1 MKYFNYQFEAVLN
14 NGTDV
19 DMSNICGCTSN
30 TMSWCEANCKKYY
43 DCHNIALANDI
54 LKKYEET
61 EDLKRNEDKHTFFLK
76 IISEIDIAI
85 TQGLLVRDIN
95 NYNNILVYRMAGDD
109 TPEGWYSEN
118 ILKVALELVHDKDN
132 YELFK
137 KAVLRIN
144 KDEKETD

>member
-19 DMSNICGCTSN
+19 DMSKICGCTNN

-61 EDLKRNEDKHTFFLK
+61 EDLKRNEDY
-76 IISEIDIAI
+76 
-85 TQGLLVRDIN
+85 GLYPSML
-95 NYNNILVYRMAGDD
+95 YR
-109 TPEGWYSEN
+109 
-118 ILKVALELVHDKDN
+118 
-132 YELFK
+132 
-137 KAVLRIN
+137 
-144 KDEKETD
+144 

>member
-19 DMSNICGCTSN
+19 DMSKICGCTNN

-61 EDLKRNEDKHTFFLK
+61 EDLKRNEDKYTFFLK
-76 IISEIDIAI
+76 IISEIDTAVK
-85 TQGLLVRDIN
+85 QGLLVRDIN
-95 NYNNILVYRMAGDD
+95 NYNNILVYRMAGDN
-109 TPEGWYSEN
+109 PEGWYSEN
-118 ILKVALELVHDKDN
+118 ILRVASELVRDKDN
-132 YELFK
+132 YESFK

-144 KDEKETD
+144 KDEKDTD

>member
-1 MKYFNYQFEAVLN
+1 MK
-14 NGTDV
+14 
-19 DMSNICGCTSN
+19 
-30 TMSWCEANCKKYY
+30 
-43 DCHNIALANDI
+43 
-54 LKKYEET
+54 
-61 EDLKRNEDKHTFFLK
+61 
-76 IISEIDIAI
+76 
-85 TQGLLVRDIN
+85 QGLLVRDIN

>member
-30 TMSWCEANCKKYY
+30 MMSWCEANCKKYY

-61 EDLKRNEDKHTFFLK
+61 EDLKRNEDKHALFLK
-76 IISEIDIAI
+76 IISEIDTAI

-95 NYNNILVYRMAGDD
+95 NYNNILVYRMAGDNE
-109 TPEGWYSEN
+109 PEGWYSEN
-118 ILKVALELVHDKDN
+118 ILRVASELVRDKDN
-132 YELFK
+132 YESFK

-144 KDEKETD
+144 KDEKDTD

>member
-19 DMSNICGCTSN
+19 DMSKICGCTNN

-54 LKKYEET
+54 LKKYEEA
-61 EDLKRNEDKHTFFLK
+61 EDLKRNEDKHTLFLK
-76 IISEIDIAI
+76 IISEIDTAI

>member
-76 IISEIDIAI
+76 IISEIDTAVK
-85 TQGLLVRDIN
+85 QGLLVRDIN
-95 NYNNILVYRMAGDD
+95 NYNNILVYRMAGDNEL
-109 TPEGWYSEN
+109 EGWYSEN
-118 ILKVALELVHDKDN
+118 ILRVASELVRDKDN
-132 YELFK
+132 YESFK

-144 KDEKETD
+144 KDEKDTD

>member
-30 TMSWCEANCKKYY
+30 TMSCCEANCKKYY
-43 DCHNIALANDI
+43 DCHNIVLANDI

-76 IISEIDIAI
+76 IISEIDTAVK
-85 TQGLLVRDIN
+85 QGLLVRDIN

>member
-19 DMSNICGCTSN
+19 DMSNISGCTSN

-76 IISEIDIAI
+76 IISEIDTAVK
-85 TQGLLVRDIN
+85 QGLLVRDIN
-95 NYNNILVYRMAGDD
+95 NYNNILVYRMAGDNE
-109 TPEGWYSEN
+109 PEGWYSEN
-118 ILKVALELVHDKDN
+118 ILRVASELVRDKDN
-132 YELFK
+132 YESFK

-144 KDEKETD
+144 KDEKDTD

>member
-19 DMSNICGCTSN
+19 DMSKICGCTNN

-43 DCHNIALANDI
+43 DCNNIALANDI

-61 EDLKRNEDKHTFFLK
+61 EDLKRNEDKYTFFLK
-76 IISEIDIAI
+76 IISEIDTAVK
-85 TQGLLVRDIN
+85 QGLLVRDIN
-95 NYNNILVYRMAGDD
+95 NYNNILVYRMAGDNE
-109 TPEGWYSEN
+109 PEGWYSEN
-118 ILKVALELVHDKDN
+118 ILRVTSELVRDKDN
-132 YELFK
+132 YESFK

-144 KDEKETD
+144 KDEKDTD

>member
-1 MKYFNYQFEAVLN
+1 
-14 NGTDV
+14 
-19 DMSNICGCTSN
+19 
-30 TMSWCEANCKKYY
+30 
-43 DCHNIALANDI
+43 
-54 LKKYEET
+54 
-61 EDLKRNEDKHTFFLK
+61 
-76 IISEIDIAI
+76 
-85 TQGLLVRDIN
+85 
-95 NYNNILVYRMAGDD
+95 MAGDD